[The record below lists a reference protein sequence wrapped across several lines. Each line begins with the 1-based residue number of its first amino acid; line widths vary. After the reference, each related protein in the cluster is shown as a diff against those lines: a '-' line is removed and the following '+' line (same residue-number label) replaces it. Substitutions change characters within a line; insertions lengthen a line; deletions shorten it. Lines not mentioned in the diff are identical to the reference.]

1 MELPTNMRL
10 GWRGSQGTET
20 LALNKNMKT
29 TAVKSFITLL
39 QVYITGRSEDLLKK
53 CADEINQRGGK
64 AFPVV
69 ADHSKDEVTM
79 LLNFYSS

>member
-1 MELPTNMRL
+1 
-10 GWRGSQGTET
+10 
-20 LALNKNMKT
+20 
-29 TAVKSFITLL
+29 
-39 QVYITGRSEDLLKK
+39 VYITGRSEDLLKK

-69 ADHSKDEVTM
+69 ADHSKDEVTT